1 MDEMDEQFRDSSRE
15 YEAEQPSLCESI
27 AMGVVSSGLLTGSAP
42 VNIPRTGLDR
52 PCLTPSPPSMSL
64 LSGIRL
70 SGVDQHESAN
80 NSNSLFFNRVSA
92 SWRQLMRFSHSFLL
106 VFFCFYNFHN
116 RLAALVIPECRSTTG
131 VIIKLVQVIA
141 VEVYLIQM

>member
-1 MDEMDEQFRDSSRE
+1 MDEQFRDSSRE

-42 VNIPRTGLDR
+42 VNIPRSGLDR

-70 SGVDQHESAN
+70 SGHEQHESTS
-80 NSNSLFFNRVSA
+80 NSNSLFFNRVSTA
-92 SWRQLMRFSHSFLL
+92 CRKMTNPVIYFS
-106 VFFCFYNFHN
+106 FHLYFN
-116 RLAALVIPECRSTTG
+116 RLEVIVILGCRSMIG

-141 VEVYLIQM
+141 VEVYLIQT